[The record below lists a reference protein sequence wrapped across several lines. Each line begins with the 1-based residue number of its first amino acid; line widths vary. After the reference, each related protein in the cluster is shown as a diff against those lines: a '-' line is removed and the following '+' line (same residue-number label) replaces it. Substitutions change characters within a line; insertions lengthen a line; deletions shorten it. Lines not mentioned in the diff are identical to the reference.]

1 MKKLFVAAT
10 LMMFIGSASLSTY
23 AMSNGVNIEMTDK
36 KEKKKKK
43 KGEAKSCSAEQQ
55 TSCGS
60 GNGEQPKSCCSKPK
74 N

>member
-10 LMMFIGSASLSTY
+10 LMMFLGATSISTY
-23 AMSNGVNIEMTDK
+23 AISNGVNIEMTDK

-43 KGEAKSCSAEQQ
+43 KKGEAANCSAEQPK
-55 TSCGS
+55 SCAS
-60 GNGEQPKSCCSKPK
+60 GEQPKACCSKPK

>member
-10 LMMFIGSASLSTY
+10 LMMFLGATSISTY

-36 KEKKKKK
+36 KEKKKKRK
-43 KGEAKSCSAEQQ
+43 KGEAKACSAEQPK
-55 TSCGS
+55 SCAS
-60 GNGEQPKSCCSKPK
+60 GEQPKACCSKPK

>member
-10 LMMFIGSASLSTY
+10 LMMFLGATSISTY

-43 KGEAKSCSAEQQ
+43 KKGEAANCSAEQPK
-55 TSCGS
+55 SCS
-60 GNGEQPKSCCSKPK
+60 SGEQPKACCSKPK

>member
-10 LMMFIGSASLSTY
+10 LMMFLGATSISTY

-43 KGEAKSCSAEQQ
+43 KKGEAANCSAEQPK
-55 TSCGS
+55 SCAS
-60 GNGEQPKSCCSKPK
+60 GEQPKACCSKPK

>member
-10 LMMFIGSASLSTY
+10 LMMFLGATSISTY

-43 KGEAKSCSAEQQ
+43 KKGEAANCSAEQQ
-55 TSCGS
+55 KSCAS
-60 GNGEQPKSCCSKPK
+60 GEQPKACCSKPK

>member
-10 LMMFIGSASLSTY
+10 LMMFLGATSISTY

-43 KGEAKSCSAEQQ
+43 KKGEAANCSA
-55 TSCGS
+55 
-60 GNGEQPKSCCSKPK
+60 
-74 N
+74 

>member
-10 LMMFIGSASLSTY
+10 LMMFLGATSISTY

-43 KGEAKSCSAEQQ
+43 KKGEAANCSAEQ
-55 TSCGS
+55 
-60 GNGEQPKSCCSKPK
+60 PKACCSKPK